1 MKRKYLSL
9 SLFMLLF
16 ASLACN
22 FLLPGKSDQPEN
34 LGKSVDAPKVDF
46 TAPAKPLNVTVALDE
61 KSSTSGKVTPKG
73 GRMTLKAKDGT
84 VFTLEIPAKA
94 LKVDMQVTMTAVKS
108 LDGAP
113 LGSGELAAVQL
124 EPSGLVFDQWV
135 TLTIAPAKEI
145 LVEKQIIFNYEGSGQ
160 DYHLAVVD
168 PKSREIKIKLLG
180 FSGAGVGSG
189 DDKAWAATLQSQA
202 SEASARLLQ
211 QLGEATQT
219 DRRNALL
226 GGESNLTGE
235 MIDSFFDQYY
245 DQVVLKEIAA
255 AELDCKHAAQ
265 AAKDLIMIERLNQ
278 ILGSGEIRIPNFA
291 EKVQKMAELGGN
303 CGRAYSISG
312 TLDEASM
319 SGVTCDSSKPF
330 TIGGTLTFNFVPSS
344 PTSGT
349 FSYSG
354 PYDANGSGPYTI
366 GENGGMTISG
376 VGCVMTGA
384 CASFTRSWNA
394 TPIDPASCGG

>member
-1 MKRKYLSL
+1 MNNRRLVFAL
-9 SLFMLLF
+9 IALVF

-22 FLLPGKSDQPEN
+22 FLSPGSANTPGKSAE
-34 LGKSVDAPKVDF
+34 APKVDF
-46 TAPAKPLNVTVALDE
+46 TAPAQPLNVTVALDE
-61 KSSTSGKVTPKG
+61 KSSVRGMVTPKG
-73 GRMTLKAKDGT
+73 GRMKLTAADGT
-84 VFTLEIPAKA
+84 LFTLEIPANA
-94 LKVDMQVTMTAVKS
+94 LKADMLVTMTAVKS

-113 LGSGELAAVQL
+113 LDNEALAAVQL
-124 EPSGLVFDQWV
+124 EPSGLVFDDWV

-145 LVEKQIIFNYEGSGQ
+145 PIEKQVIFNYEGSGQ

-189 DDKAWAATLQSQA
+189 DDAEWAATLQSQA

-219 DRRNALL
+219 DRKNALL

-235 MIDSFFDQYY
+235 MIESFFEQYY

-265 AAKDLIMIERLNQ
+265 AVEDLILLERLNQ
-278 ILGSGEIRIPNFA
+278 LLGSGEIRIPNFA
-291 EKVQKMAELGGN
+291 EKVQKLAEIGGK
-303 CGRAYSISG
+303 CGRAYLISG

-319 SGVTCDSSKPF
+319 SGMTCDSSKPF
-330 TIGGTLTFNFVPSS
+330 TNGGTLTFNFVPSS

-349 FSYSG
+349 FSYTG
-354 PYDANGSGPYTI
+354 PFEANGSGPYTI

-376 VGCVMTGA
+376 VGCVVTGA
-384 CASFTRSWNA
+384 CASFTRSWTA
-394 TPIDPASCGG
+394 TPIDPATCGQ